1 MQEEAGL
8 EIINLWPGQ
17 APGSADVTV
26 VERSVERST
35 EVGIRDRAVDG
46 VTRPRLEVF
55 RPAKPNGTAIVLAP
69 GGGYQRLIIDKEGY
83 EVARWL
89 VAIGITVFVLRYR
102 LPGEGHERSRDV
114 PLQDA
119 QRALRLIR
127 ANAAEFGVA
136 PWHVG
141 VMGFSAGGHVA
152 ATLANGFARKVYA
165 PIDVVDDTSAR
176 PDFCALAYPVISM
189 DEAIAHAGSRQS
201 LLGTEPTHA
210 DVLAYS
216 CDTMVAID
224 GPPTFIALAN
234 DDGSVPADHSL
245 RYYMALREHGIST
258 EFHCFQHGEH
268 GFGLRR
274 AGEPVGVWTS
284 LFESWARSNGWL

>member
-8 EIINLWPGQ
+8 EVINLWPEQ
-17 APGSADVTV
+17 APGSASVTV

-35 EVGIRDRAVDG
+35 EVGIHDRAVDG

-55 RPAKPNGTAIVLAP
+55 RPAKPNGTAVLVAP

-83 EVARWL
+83 EIARWL
-89 VAIGITVFVLRYR
+89 VTLGVTVFVLRYR

-127 ANAAEFGVA
+127 ANASAFGVA

-165 PIDVVDDTSAR
+165 PIDVVDEASAR
-176 PDFCALAYPVISM
+176 PDFCALMYPVISM
-189 DEAIAHAGSRQS
+189 DETIAHSGSRQS
-201 LLGTEPTHA
+201 LLGAEPTQA

-216 CDTMVAID
+216 CDTMVATD
-224 GPPTFIALAN
+224 GPATFIALAN

-245 RYYMALREHGIST
+245 RYYMALREQGIST
-258 EFHCFQHGEH
+258 EFHSFQHGEH

-274 AGEPVGVWTS
+274 AHEPVGAWAG
-284 LFESWARSNGWL
+284 LFESWARANGWL